1 MTKKILFI
9 VALVVVQ
16 SFQFIAAQDV
26 KQPVQFVFSANKLSD
41 TSAALLVKATAL
53 NGMRILTAVKKSND
67 DVFVSALQLDSSLKA
82 DAKIKEEGV
91 AGAVALPGST
101 DKGTAYDSVTFAYTV
116 YFKAGTSAIKGS
128 FNWLGVKG

>member
-26 KQPVQFVFSANKLSD
+26 KQPVQFVFLANKLSD
-41 TSAALLVKATAL
+41 TSATLSVKATAL
-53 NGMRILTAVKKSND
+53 NGTRIFTAVKKNSE
-67 DVFVSALQLDSSLKA
+67 DVFVSALQLDSALTVA
-82 DAKIKEEGV
+82 AEIKEEGV

-101 DKGTAYDSVTFAYTV
+101 DKGTAYDSVTYVYTV
-116 YFKAGTSAIKGS
+116 YFKAGTERY
-128 FNWLGVKG
+128 